1 MSIHLLSSPLQALVE
16 YFGTLSK
23 EWALECLKELL
34 LVNAQA
40 NLQLVVNI
48 SREYTEQLGSGKIM
62 ALLEANGCWPGL
74 YLYLGSR
81 IAASQVGG
89 RGQAHMRMGL

>member
-1 MSIHLLSSPLQALVE
+1 
-16 YFGTLSK
+16 
-23 EWALECLKELL
+23 
-34 LVNAQA
+34 
-40 NLQLVVNI
+40 
-48 SREYTEQLGSGKIM
+48 M

-89 RGQAHMRMGL
+89 RDKRT

>member
-1 MSIHLLSSPLQALVE
+1 M
-16 YFGTLSK
+16 
-23 EWALECLKELL
+23 
-34 LVNAQA
+34 
-40 NLQLVVNI
+40 VNI